1 MSTFNGL
8 IDLINDPDS
17 GKITAS
23 NSSNYNKSS
32 SNSSNIIGKQK
43 IIKRKGNPF
52 DLQLFCNEIREK
64 SIKDNK
70 IYHSYV
76 SNISGYSIASE
87 CIGTT
92 VLKILSY
99 PVEDFS
105 NNWLPIIMRS
115 MLGKSMHDMLQENS
129 DQFTE
134 QECSLKVPS
143 IRTSCRLDGLIGS
156 NVLVE
161 IKSCTYDDYRKILK
175 NQSPRPADFLQTMTY
190 KYLLENHLEECQK
203 QTNTRT
209 PPPALDKY
217 NIDTIQLI
225 YVAHDV
231 LSADVESFS
240 ECVKITKEVKKMLK
254 SKYNQFF
261 YMTSVV
267 LNIEDFDTKPYLD
280 YIKKKIDRINYY
292 INNNKLPTIDDEFI
306 DTKKCYFCLYYK
318 SCPIKNAINNN

>member
-8 IDLINDPDS
+8 MDLIVDTDS
-17 GKITAS
+17 NKITAT
-23 NSSNYNKSS
+23 NSSDY
-32 SNSSNIIGKQK
+32 SNNGKINSDIIEQPIKNIKAK
-43 IIKRKGNPF
+43 PF
-52 DLQLFCNEIREK
+52 DLQYFCNEIREK

-70 IYHSYV
+70 AYHAYA

-105 NNWLPIIMRS
+105 NSWLPLIMRS
-115 MLGKSMHDMLQENS
+115 CLGKSVHDVIQENS

-134 QECSLKVPS
+134 QECSMKIPS
-143 IRTSCRLDGLIGS
+143 IRTSVRLDGLIGN

-175 NQSPRPADFLQTMTY
+175 SQAPRTADFYQCMFY
-190 KYLLENHLEECQK
+190 KYIIENYLEECQK

-209 PPPALDKY
+209 PPPALNKY
-217 NIDTIQLI
+217 DIDTLQFI
-225 YVAHDV
+225 YVAHDIMA
-231 LSADVESFS
+231 SDVESFS
-240 ECVKITKEVKKMLK
+240 ECVKIVKDVKKMLK
-254 SKYNQFF
+254 SKHNQFF

-267 LNIEDFDTKPYLD
+267 LNIEDFDTTPYMD
-280 YIKKKIDRINYY
+280 FIKRKVERINYY
-292 INNNKLPTIDDEFI
+292 IDNNKIPTQDDEFI
-306 DTKKCYFCLYYK
+306 DTKKCFFCLYYK
-318 SCPIKNAINNN
+318 SCPIFNN